1 MPLRKAALNCFYH
14 SIENIL
20 QFGSLGA
27 LPCTQIQNTLYLL
40 FVHAVFNS
48 AAFFFINRMK

>member
-1 MPLRKAALNCFYH
+1 MPLDKATLNRFYH

-27 LPCTQIQNTLYLL
+27 LPYTQIQNTLYLL
-40 FVHAVFNS
+40 FVQYLIVQPFL
-48 AAFFFINRMK
+48 INRMK